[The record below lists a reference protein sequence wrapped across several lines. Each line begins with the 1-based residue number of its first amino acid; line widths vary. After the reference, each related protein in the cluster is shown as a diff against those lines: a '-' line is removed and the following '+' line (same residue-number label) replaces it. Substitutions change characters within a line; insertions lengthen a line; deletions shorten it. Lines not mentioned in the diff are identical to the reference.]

1 MIKRSFSDILYGYI
15 NFLGVMEEHSVKKL
29 MAFLIVTFI
38 LSSNLVVFA
47 APPQVSAPTAIL
59 IDSESGRVLYEKNA
73 DTKMYPASTTK
84 VMTALL
90 ASEYKD
96 LDEQVTASQNVV
108 KIERGSSQ
116 IYLNPGEIITMRQL
130 LYALMLPSAND
141 AAIAI
146 AEHLGGSIDGFAT
159 LMNERAQSLGAINT
173 NFVNPNGLHDDNHY
187 TTARDLSM
195 IAREGMKNPIFREV
209 VGTNNYV
216 IPATNKQVER
226 NYLTNGNK
234 LISKVN
240 NKYAYEYAIGI
251 KTGYTTK
258 SQHCLVGGAK
268 KDNLELISVVL
279 GDGKDFMY
287 PDSIA
292 LFEYGFATFKKLEI
306 LKKDMIVTTIN
317 IKNGDRKLN
326 LLASED
332 YLLTGKD
339 EELEEIQKTKVITLR
354 EGIEAPVKKG
364 DIIGTVSY
372 TLDNKIQRNIQLV
385 AEEDV
390 ISTRIIDKLA
400 EANKKIKW
408 WQVALIVVV
417 LFLAWR
423 TLVTYRNIKRRKRGL
438 YLDRRKRY

>member
-1 MIKRSFSDILYGYI
+1 M
-15 NFLGVMEEHSVKKL
+15 KKL
-29 MAFLIVTFI
+29 TAFLIVTFI
-38 LSSNLVVFA
+38 LSSNLAVFA
-47 APPQVSAPTAIL
+47 APPQISAPTAIL

-84 VMTALL
+84 VMTGLL

-96 LDEQVTASQNVV
+96 LDEQITASPNVV

-116 IYLNPGEIITMRQL
+116 IYLNPGEILTMTQL

-159 LMNERAQSLGAINT
+159 LMNERAQSLGAVNT

-187 TTARDLSM
+187 TTVRDLSI

-209 VGTNNYV
+209 VGTTNYV

-240 NKYAYEYAIGI
+240 NKYKYEYAIGI

-268 KDNLELISVVL
+268 KDNLELISVIL
-279 GDGKDFMY
+279 GGSKDFIY

-292 LFEYGFATFKKLEI
+292 LFEYGFANFKKLEI

-317 IKNGDRKLN
+317 IENGDRKLN

-332 YLLTGKD
+332 YLLTGK
-339 EELEEIQKTKVITLR
+339 EEEFVLYNPRAEV
-354 EGIEAPVKKG
+354 
-364 DIIGTVSY
+364 
-372 TLDNKIQRNIQLV
+372 NLV
-385 AEEDV
+385 QD
-390 ISTRIIDKLA
+390 SNNRCPR
-400 EANKKIKW
+400 
-408 WQVALIVVV
+408 
-417 LFLAWR
+417 LFES
-423 TLVTYRNIKRRKRGL
+423 
-438 YLDRRKRY
+438 